1 MGCPILRERAS
12 PASGTRLPAA
22 RVVAIQLALAGVAG
36 CAGLAPRSDAGAAA
50 SEPAPSAA
58 TGANADELALFA
70 AVARAVDSAH
80 AELKPFVEID
90 PRPLKPDPD
99 VMVPI
104 AASFADVGRAT
115 VEARAGVLRRLGIPA
130 VDAAAL
136 PPCPGVLSF
145 TATEEERRRNCPKHT
160 TLVAAIGLP
169 RPGGAYFPGGVDER
183 EDGARR
189 GQHAVRVLAI
199 RRMPQGFNGVVYDY
213 VMQKRSGRWRL
224 VHGRS
229 LVWLE

>member
-1 MGCPILRERAS
+1 MGCPIRRERAR
-12 PASGTRLPAA
+12 PASSTRLPAA
-22 RVVAIQLALAGVAG
+22 SVAAIQLALAGVAG
-36 CAGLAPRSDAGAAA
+36 CASLAPRSDAGAASSERA
-50 SEPAPSAA
+50 SSAA
-58 TGANADELALFA
+58 TQVMDDLELFA

-104 AASFADVGRAT
+104 AASFADVGRAA
-115 VEARAGVLRRLGIPA
+115 VEARAGVLRRLGIRQ

-145 TATEEERRRNCPKHT
+145 TATEEERRRNCPRDT
-160 TLVAAIGLP
+160 TLTAAVGLP
-169 RPGGAYFPGGVDER
+169 RPGGAYFPGGLDER
-183 EDGARR
+183 EQGARR
-189 GQHAVRVLAI
+189 GHHAVRVLAI
-199 RRMPQGFNGVVYDY
+199 RRMPHGFNGIVYDY
-213 VMQKRSGRWRL
+213 VMEKRSGRWRL